1 MADLLEPLRSAL
13 ADRYLIERELG
24 RGGMAVVF
32 LAHDLKHDRAVAV
45 KVLRP
50 ELAAALGAERFLR
63 EIRVA
68 AQLSHP
74 NILPLFDSGR
84 VGGSADERIA
94 EGTTAQSPNRST
106 AEFLFYTMPYVEGQ
120 SLRSMLLRE
129 HQLGIEHALRLTHE
143 ICDGLGYAHEQGVV
157 HRDIKP
163 ENILLSRGH
172 ALIADFGIARAVS
185 VAGGE
190 RLTETGLA
198 IGSPAYMSPEQAAG
212 ATDVDARSDV
222 YSLGCMVYEMLVG
235 DPPFAGSTAQAIL
248 ARKTAGQVPAMST
261 VRETIPRHVE
271 VAIATALAR
280 VPADRFATAGDF
292 AFALA
297 PGAPATPATPERRT
311 IAILP
316 FANISADPENEYF
329 SDGITEEIINA
340 VAGVRDLRVTA
351 RTSAF
356 QFKGKDYDVREIGR
370 KLNVGTVLEGSVR
383 KAAGRVRITAQLI
396 DVAGG
401 YHLWSE
407 RFDRDLDDVFAIQD
421 EIARAIADRLS
432 RELVP
437 SAERPSERPPAAEH
451 RPDPAAYDAY
461 LRGRYHRRLMF
472 GRPEAIAK
480 TAASYR
486 EAIERDPTFAL
497 AHSALAELYVVLAIG
512 FATEPGRE
520 LMPKA
525 KEAAERALA
534 LDPNLAEAQ
543 LARALVAMYHDWDYS
558 AAKAGIDRAIA
569 LSPSSVD
576 AHFWAEFYYTYV
588 ERDFDKAVAVNRQAA
603 ELDPLDLN
611 VSSRLAQVF
620 LLFDRFDEAIE
631 RLEGILQLDPDYM
644 VAYIELADAYARRG
658 DAARAVAAAERAIA
672 LSGRAVAAVGVS
684 VAILAIL
691 GETARARD
699 LLRELTTRAEEG
711 YVVPFWLA
719 VAHAGLGEM
728 DRAFE
733 YIAGAQ
739 RDRDPNL
746 LYLSAVPREIGLQSD
761 PRYEV
766 ALREM
771 GLGHLAD
778 HDRR

>member
-1 MADLLEPLRSAL
+1 MADLLERLQASL
-13 ADRYLIERELG
+13 GDRYHLERELG

-32 LAHDLKHDRAVAV
+32 LARDLKHDRAVAL

-84 VGGSADERIA
+84 VAA
-94 EGTTAQSPNRST
+94 SPASRAPDDS
-106 AEFLFYTMPYVEGQ
+106 AEFLFYTMPYVEGN
-120 SLRSMLLRE
+120 SLRDKLARE
-129 HQLGIEHALRLTHE
+129 GQLGIGDALRLAHE
-143 ICDGLGYAHEQGVV
+143 ICEGLGYAHDQGIV

-185 VAGGE
+185 AAGGE

-198 IGSPAYMSPEQAAG
+198 VGTPAYMSPEQAAG
-212 ATDVDARSDV
+212 DGELDARSDI
-222 YSLGCMVYEMLVG
+222 YSLGCLVYEMLVG
-235 DPPFAGSTAQAIL
+235 EPPFGGATVQALL
-248 ARKTAGQVPAMST
+248 ARKVAGEVPAMSA

-271 VAIATALAR
+271 AAVGKALAR

-292 AFALA
+292 ARALA
-297 PGAPATPATPERRT
+297 SSESAASGSAERRA
-311 IAILP
+311 IAVLP
-316 FANISADPENEYF
+316 FANMSADPENEYF

-356 QFKGKDYDVREIGR
+356 QFKGKDFDVREIGQR
-370 KLNVGTVLEGSVR
+370 LNVGTVLEGSVR
-383 KAAGRVRITAQLI
+383 KAANRVRITAQLI

-401 YHLWSE
+401 HHLWSE

-421 EIARAIADRLS
+421 EIARAIAERLS
-432 RELVP
+432 RELAP
-437 SAERPSERPPAAEH
+437 AGEPPPEPRAAAER

-497 AHSALAELYVVLAIG
+497 AHGALAELHIVLAIG

-520 LMPKA
+520 LMPRA
-525 KEAAERALA
+525 KEAAERALS
-534 LDPNLAEAQ
+534 LDPGLAEAQ
-543 LARALVAMYHDWDYS
+543 LARALVAMYHDWDYA

-569 LSPSSVD
+569 VSPSSVD

-588 ERDFDKAVAVNRQAA
+588 ERDFDKAVAANRRAA

-611 VSSRLAQVF
+611 VSSRLAQVL
-620 LLFDRFDEAIE
+620 LLFDHLDEAIE
-631 RLEGILQLDPDYM
+631 RLEGILRLDPDYM

-658 DAARAVAAAERAIA
+658 DAARAVAAAERAME
-672 LSGRAVAAVGVS
+672 LSGHAVAAVGVS
-684 VAILAIL
+684 IAILAVL
-691 GETARARD
+691 GEAARAQD
-699 LLRELTTRAEEG
+699 LLRELTQRAEEG

-728 DRAFE
+728 DRAFA
-733 YIAGAQ
+733 YIAEAQ

-746 LYLSAVPREIGLQSD
+746 LYLSAVPRAVGLQAD
-761 PRYEV
+761 PRYAA

-778 HDRR
+778 HDRQ

>member
-1 MADLLEPLRSAL
+1 MADLLEPLRAAL

-24 RGGMAVVF
+24 RGGMAVVY
-32 LAHDLKHDRAVAV
+32 LAEDVRHQRKVAL

-63 EIRVA
+63 EIRLA

-84 VGGSADERIA
+84 IA
-94 EGTTAQSPNRST
+94 ASSPS
-106 AEFLFYTMPYVEGQ
+106 AEFLYYTMPYVEGH
-120 SLRSMLLRE
+120 SLRDKLARE
-129 HQLGIEHALRLTHE
+129 GQLGIDDALRLAHE
-143 ICDGLGYAHEQGVV
+143 ICDALGYAHEQGIV

-172 ALIADFGIARAVS
+172 ALVADFGIARAVS
-185 VAGGE
+185 AAGGE

-198 IGSPAYMSPEQAAG
+198 VGSPAYMSPEQAAG
-212 ATDVDARSDV
+212 DADVDARSDV
-222 YSLGCMVYEMLVG
+222 YSLACTVYEMLVG
-235 DPPFAGSTAQAIL
+235 DLPFGGSTVQAIL
-248 ARKTAGQVPAMST
+248 ARKAAGEIPAMST
-261 VRETIPRHVE
+261 VRETIPRRVE
-271 VAIATALAR
+271 AAVVKALAP
-280 VPADRFATAGDF
+280 VPADRFATAGE
-292 AFALA
+292 FALELA
-297 PGAPATPATPERRT
+297 SGASVTATGAPERRA

-316 FANISADPENEYF
+316 FTNMSADPENEYF

-383 KAAGRVRITAQLI
+383 KAANRVRITAQLI
-396 DVAGG
+396 DVTGG
-401 YHLWSE
+401 HHLWSE

-421 EIARAIADRLS
+421 EIARAIAGRLS

-437 SAERPSERPPAAEH
+437 SPERPSERRTATER

-472 GRPEAIAK
+472 GRPQAIAK
-480 TAASYR
+480 TGASYR

-497 AHSALAELYVVLAIG
+497 AHGALAELYVVLAIG

-520 LMPKA
+520 LMPRA
-525 KEAAERALA
+525 KEAAERALS
-534 LDPNLAEAQ
+534 LDPGLAEAQ
-543 LARALVAMYHDWDYS
+543 LARALVAMYHDWDYA

-588 ERDFDKAVAVNRQAA
+588 ERDFDKAVAANRRAA

-611 VSSRLAQVF
+611 VSSRLAQVL
-620 LLFDRFDEAIE
+620 LLFDHLDEAIE

-644 VAYIELADAYARRG
+644 VAYVELADAYARRG
-658 DAARAVAAAERAIA
+658 DAARAVAAAERAME

-684 VAILAIL
+684 VAVLSTL
-691 GETARARD
+691 GETGRARE
-699 LLRELTTRAEEG
+699 LLRELTKRAEEG

-728 DRAFE
+728 DRAFA
-733 YIAGAQ
+733 YIAEAQ

-746 LYLSAVPREIGLQSD
+746 LYLSAVPRAVGLRSD
-761 PRYEV
+761 PRYAA

-771 GLGHLAD
+771 GLGHLAED
-778 HDRR
+778 GRTVRR